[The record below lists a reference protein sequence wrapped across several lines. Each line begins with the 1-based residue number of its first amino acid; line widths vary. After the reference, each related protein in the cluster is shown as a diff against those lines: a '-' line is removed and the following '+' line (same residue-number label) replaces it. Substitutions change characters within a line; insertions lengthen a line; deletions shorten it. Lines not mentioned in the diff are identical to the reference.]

1 MEKKIFYLCDGEIES
16 CPKRMCYKNL
26 KKEEIEAECR
36 HTSDIKHAVN
46 FKITQN
52 GESNYY
58 ENTSHADKTQPV
70 ENQRILLKYKKQNGR
85 DKSG

>member
-1 MEKKIFYLCDGEIES
+1 MEKKIFYLCDGEVES

-26 KKEEIEAECR
+26 EKVEGLCR

-52 GESNYY
+52 GEGDYY
-58 ENTSHADKTQPV
+58 ENTSHTDKA
-70 ENQRILLKYKKQNGR
+70 
-85 DKSG
+85 

>member
-36 HTSDIKHAVN
+36 HTSDIKHAVKFQN
-46 FKITQN
+46 HTKRRRQPIMKIPC
-52 GESNYY
+52 
-58 ENTSHADKTQPV
+58 HADKTQPV
-70 ENQRILLKYKKQNGR
+70 ENSTNFTQVQKTERER
-85 DKSG
+85 